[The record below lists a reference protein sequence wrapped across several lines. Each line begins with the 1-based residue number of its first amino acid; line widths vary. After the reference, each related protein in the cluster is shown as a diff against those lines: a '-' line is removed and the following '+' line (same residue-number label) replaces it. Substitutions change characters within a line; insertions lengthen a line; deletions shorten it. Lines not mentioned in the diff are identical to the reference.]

1 MFISVVVPVYNEEA
15 NLPDLFRRL
24 KASMEAIGRPWEVI
38 FTNDGSSDSSGSIL
52 ESFYR
57 EHGDI
62 VRVIDFNGNF
72 GQHMAI
78 IAAMQRA
85 KGDVVVTIDADLQ
98 NPPEEIAKLIAKID
112 AGSDA
117 VGGYRKEREDTFC
130 RRWASKIVNFARE
143 KMTDIRMLDQGC
155 MLRAYTR
162 PVVDAIIGSD
172 ERSTFIPA
180 LAYRFASNPTDVE
193 VEHCARQ
200 AGESKYSYYKL
211 IRLNFDLVT
220 GFTLMPLQMFTI
232 FGFFSAFASFFLVIY
247 LLFKRFVL
255 NEGTFFYAPFAVTFF
270 LISILMIGV
279 GLIGEYVGR
288 IYQIVQA
295 RPKYVVKK
303 SFGFGEE

>member
-232 FGFFSAFASFFLVIY
+232 FGFLSAFASFFLVIY